1 MFILFVASFTVGK
14 DRKERCS
21 IMARKRWDELDL
33 MDNELMNIVA
43 SDPNVGVPFCKR
55 VLSVLLEK
63 EIENIRVNVQRYIP
77 GVDSGRRGVCLDVEV
92 EEEQILDG
100 TQMVTEVFDLE
111 PHHADKTDD
120 YPRMM
125 RYRQAKIDSGRM
137 KKGDNKYSHLPN
149 LYVILITDFDLFGD
163 GQRLYTFQHRC
174 LESPEVT
181 YEDGLR
187 ILYFNTKGTK
197 GGSQS
202 VQNMLNYLQ
211 ESKATSVVDE
221 ATREI
226 DGYVRGVKENPKAEE
241 AYMTIGD
248 IIDREV
254 EEAVGKAVEKA
265 VEEAVEN
272 NTKQV
277 TWSTKVNDIL
287 ELLED
292 ADGDISEALKEALSE
307 VADPEQLKILLK
319 YAAKADSVAEFEQKM
334 KDIQ

>member
-1 MFILFVASFTVGK
+1 
-14 DRKERCS
+14 
-21 IMARKRWDELDL
+21 MARKKWDELDL

-43 SDPNVGVPFCKR
+43 SDPNVGVPFCRR

-77 GVDSGRRGVCLDVEV
+77 GVDSGKRGVCLDVEV
-92 EEEQILDG
+92 EEEEIQDG
-100 TQMVTEVFDLE
+100 TQRVTEVFDLE

-137 KKGDNKYSHLPN
+137 KKGDNEYKHLPN
-149 LYVILITDFDLFGD
+149 LYVILITDFDPFGK

-174 LESPEVT
+174 LEVPELP

-197 GGSQS
+197 GCSQS
-202 VQNMLNYLQ
+202 IQNMLNYLQ
-211 ESKATSVVDE
+211 ESKAASVVDG
-221 ATREI
+221 ATSEI
-226 DGYVRGVKENPKAEE
+226 DGYVRDVKENPKAKE

-254 EEAVGKAVEKA
+254 EEAVEKA
-265 VEEAVEN
+265 VEEAVEKAVET

-277 TWSTKVNDIL
+277 TVQVTQSTKVNDIL

-292 ADGDISEALKEALSE
+292 ADGAVTDTLKEELS
-307 VADPEQLKILLK
+307 AMTDPEQLKILLK
-319 YAAKADSVAEFEQKM
+319 LAAKTDSIAGFEQRM
-334 KDIQ
+334 KEIKK